1 MLNLSLS
8 LSLALPLCAD
18 ILDTWSTVNTS
29 CNTFQPSSAYCGEK
43 RSPWSS
49 AVPGTSCGHIRKI
62 CHNPHAM
69 CQSPTSLS
77 LSLCDEVSKQPPSVC
92 YIGHDALSTKFL
104 FQTGD
109 DGQVACDDII
119 MPTITPKRPRALP
132 KISITKIFTNR
143 EEFCASDNAQLLP
156 MIPTHSPQT
165 RFANPTMMPEEKR
178 E

>member
-8 LSLALPLCAD
+8 LSLSLALSVQTFWMHGPLQTLHA
-18 ILDTWSTVNTS
+18 TH
-29 CNTFQPSSAYCGEK
+29 SSHHRHIVVKTAALG
-43 RSPWSS
+43 
-49 AVPGTSCGHIRKI
+49 VQQSCGHIRKI

-77 LSLCDEVSKQPPSVC
+77 LSLWWGFQTTPSVC

-104 FQTGD
+104 FQIGD

-143 EEFCASDNAQLLP
+143 VEFCASDNAQLLP
-156 MIPTHSPQT
+156 MIPTHSLPKKT
-165 RFANPTMMPEEKR
+165 IC
-178 E
+178 

>member
-8 LSLALPLCAD
+8 LSVD
-18 ILDTWSTVNTS
+18 ILDAWSTANTS
-29 CNTFQPSSAYCGEK
+29 CNTFQSSSVYCGENC
-43 RSPWSS
+43 SPWSS
-49 AVPGTSCGHIRKI
+49 AVLWPHQENLSQPPCNVPKSHI
-62 CHNPHAM
+62 
-69 CQSPTSLS
+69 S

-104 FQTGD
+104 FQIGD

-143 EEFCASDNAQLLP
+143 VEFCASDNAQLLP
-156 MIPTHSPQT
+156 MIPTHSLPKKT
-165 RFANPTMMPEEKR
+165 IC
-178 E
+178 